1 MSKKHK
7 AIIVVVCEDHREYEA
22 IYPPKND
29 CIICWKIYATRMKL
43 ANRKLR
49 KKLKELKNA
58 RK

>member
-7 AIIVVVCEDHREYEA
+7 AIIAVVCEDHRDYGA

-43 ANRKLR
+43 ANKELR
-49 KKLKELKNA
+49 KKLKGLKNV